1 MIQRE
6 PQGSGSLQD
15 EASNGRLSTKPS
27 TIEQWQRAS
36 VPLNDATSSS
46 GDDEIGMVTID
57 QKLTPMSQQAIPS
70 AEGGNQMAKKS
81 GEQRGEPHVPSEAET
96 SAIRSASP
104 SFPGA
109 FTAHHATTDDKFA
122 KQSIDERVEELTKM
136 QTSSPDSSP
145 AHTRIETS
153 GGHKIGDSELVSIP
167 DGQTPEAAKTRH
179 DQGTLQDD
187 VHDSNLPIHDVA
199 KDTFKETEVAH
210 FTPSSAKPMY
220 TQRPAPTPR
229 HVEDTR
235 DKGAKSR
242 ETVPDQ
248 QKMVERRVG
257 TADEQLSDRLKTIP
271 PSRQAPAES
280 ALGATGDTIQ
290 SPDIHDTSKKS
301 RGTYEEAKSPG
312 SALSKAQSLGA
323 QYDQRTTGESQT
335 PTAGQRKDISTK
347 PQPDVQDGLK
357 QSRLSVGDWN
367 GLGSLSSEGNDAIE
381 TEATITGEK
390 PFSIEQLRETS
401 KKSESTTPKKHPTD
415 SQVSV
420 EKTLPIYQRKPLVAQ
435 DIQHP
440 SDAPST
446 FDDKLNAS
454 GPASAKEPY
463 RDYTPDKQ
471 KLAPPLLSKELTS
484 QVQPPSEPSHDAS
497 LHRDLSSKPS
507 TIDEWRLTSAPL
519 HDVTTSSGDD
529 EVAMSTVDQK
539 ATPTRQQES
548 GEQRVEP
555 PFPIEAETSGVQ
567 RGSPSFPGASVD
579 DRATTDDRFAKQSI
593 IDERGGKPMQK
604 QTSSPDAHP
613 VSEPAKRATPKG
625 HEIGDLELVSM
636 PDGQISEA
644 TKARDDSATV
654 HGDVYDVNLST
665 HDVAKDTFKETKI
678 ADSTPSSAIKPSY
691 TRQPAITPSR
701 QTQIEEDKY
710 KIMPSRE
717 TIPKQQKMVERET
730 GISGEQSSD
739 RQKAIHPSRQVAAAQ
754 DAPTGEDYQ
763 LTKGESTM
771 PTAERRKDWKDAK
784 DDETIE
790 TEEKSF
796 STECLREMFQESEST
811 IPKTQPTDSQ
821 DYSTTDRTFPVYQKG
836 PLAAQESQEEAQII
850 QSGEEVDTSTQEH
863 QGSSGVPYTYNEKL
877 SASAPAR
884 ADIRDDHSAAEPY
897 KKDIADD
904 EKTAPSPPRK
914 EAASQVQPLSKSFQR
929 EVPDGDSSSTSL
941 AIDQWQHASAPL
953 HGLSIDSGD
962 AEVAMSSNNVPKS
975 RPTSQEETLRSPAP
989 IGAGTSDVGH
999 TAPSLPEAAIADDA
1013 TIDDKSA
1020 KQGQSPASIQAQQAV
1035 ETPDVSNSSQ
1045 YVHTGDLGITELTK
1059 PTVTDQEATAPI
1071 AGRTSM
1077 DPQRA
1082 GTLPAEVAHSE
1093 QKYTPSGN

>member
-1 MIQRE
+1 MSMELAQRQENTTGRPLLTREVKEILRISHLLIREVHYGSLLYKDHDAAPSRQAKQRNMLEAEFHPKLSIQVVKISTSNLETLLLYQGKELLQAIPQSSRAAAKDVQSATSETTQFPDILDTTTKSRGAFEETKDPDSTRKDVSRRLQPDAQDSFQQSKLSAIDQKGLGSLSSQERDAKDAQPATSKEKSISTERHKEMIQRE

-15 EASNGRLSTKPS
+15 KASNGRLSTKPS

-57 QKLTPMSQQAIPS
+57 QKLTPM
-70 AEGGNQMAKKS
+70 
-81 GEQRGEPHVPSEAET
+81 T
-96 SAIRSASP
+96 
-104 SFPGA
+104 
-109 FTAHHATTDDKFA
+109 
-122 KQSIDERVEELTKM
+122 
-136 QTSSPDSSP
+136 
-145 AHTRIETS
+145 
-153 GGHKIGDSELVSIP
+153 
-167 DGQTPEAAKTRH
+167 
-179 DQGTLQDD
+179 
-187 VHDSNLPIHDVA
+187 
-199 KDTFKETEVAH
+199 
-210 FTPSSAKPMY
+210 
-220 TQRPAPTPR
+220 
-229 HVEDTR
+229 
-235 DKGAKSR
+235 
-242 ETVPDQ
+242 
-248 QKMVERRVG
+248 
-257 TADEQLSDRLKTIP
+257 
-271 PSRQAPAES
+271 ES
-280 ALGATGDTIQ
+280 ALGATGDTTQ
-290 SPDIHDTSKKS
+290 SPDIHDPSKKS

-420 EKTLPIYQRKPLVAQ
+420 EKTPPIYQQKPLVAQ
-435 DIQHP
+435 EIQHP

-471 KLAPPLLSKELTS
+471 KLAPPLLSRELTS

-519 HDVTTSSGDD
+519 HDVTTSSG
-529 EVAMSTVDQK
+529 SSS
-539 ATPTRQQES
+539 S
-548 GEQRVEP
+548 GC
-555 PFPIEAETSGVQ
+555 S
-567 RGSPSFPGASVD
+567 
-579 DRATTDDRFAKQSI
+579 
-593 IDERGGKPMQK
+593 
-604 QTSSPDAHP
+604 
-613 VSEPAKRATPKG
+613 
-625 HEIGDLELVSM
+625 
-636 PDGQISEA
+636 
-644 TKARDDSATV
+644 
-654 HGDVYDVNLST
+654 
-665 HDVAKDTFKETKI
+665 
-678 ADSTPSSAIKPSY
+678 
-691 TRQPAITPSR
+691 
-701 QTQIEEDKY
+701 
-710 KIMPSRE
+710 
-717 TIPKQQKMVERET
+717 
-730 GISGEQSSD
+730 
-739 RQKAIHPSRQVAAAQ
+739 
-754 DAPTGEDYQ
+754 TGEDYQ

-796 STECLREMFQESEST
+796 STERLRKMFQESEST

-821 DYSTTDRTFPVYQKG
+821 DYSYNGQDVPCLPEGTS
-836 PLAAQESQEEAQII
+836 AAQESQEEAQII

-941 AIDQWQHASAPL
+941 AIDQWQHASA
-953 HGLSIDSGD
+953 SITWS
-962 AEVAMSSNNVPKS
+962 
-975 RPTSQEETLRSPAP
+975 
-989 IGAGTSDVGH
+989 
-999 TAPSLPEAAIADDA
+999 
-1013 TIDDKSA
+1013 
-1020 KQGQSPASIQAQQAV
+1020 
-1035 ETPDVSNSSQ
+1035 
-1045 YVHTGDLGITELTK
+1045 
-1059 PTVTDQEATAPI
+1059 
-1071 AGRTSM
+1071 
-1077 DPQRA
+1077 
-1082 GTLPAEVAHSE
+1082 
-1093 QKYTPSGN
+1093 KY